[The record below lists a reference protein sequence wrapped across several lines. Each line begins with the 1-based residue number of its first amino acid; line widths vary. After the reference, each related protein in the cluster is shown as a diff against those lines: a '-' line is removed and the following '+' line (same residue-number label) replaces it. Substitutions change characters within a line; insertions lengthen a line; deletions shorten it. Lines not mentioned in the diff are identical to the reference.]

1 MTIKKT
7 ITSIFMVPTLKI
19 AKDSLLTNGFINGY
33 SGDIDKESQYPDCVY
48 LLFKPNNIE
57 KFREFLDGEYER
69 TTDIIEDYDYPN
81 GHIVVVYKLNS
92 LFKKD
97 YNIIRNG
104 KYSKVSDEFKKLF
117 PEKVTITKNGWNKEE
132 ASIQHR
138 IFSKSDDLTEYWESK
153 LGIQFNE
160 NQELWE
166 GYDENK
172 ELLYIKDLIET
183 V

>member
-1 MTIKKT
+1 MAVKKT

-19 AKDSLLTNGFINGY
+19 AKDSLSSNGFINGY
-33 SGDIDKESQYPDCVY
+33 AADIDKESQYPDCIY
-48 LLFKPNNIE
+48 LLFKPENIE
-57 KFREFLDGEYER
+57 KFREFLEGEYER
-69 TTDIIEDYDYPN
+69 TTDIIEDYDYPE
-81 GHIVVVYKLNS
+81 GHIVVVYKLDPT
-92 LFKKD
+92 FKKD
-97 YNIIRNG
+97 YSIIKKGR
-104 KYSKVSDEFKKLF
+104 YSKVSNEFKKLF
-117 PEKVTITKNGWNKEE
+117 PETVSLTKNGWKKEE

-138 IFSKSDDLTEYWESK
+138 IFNKSEDLTKYWEDK
-153 LGIQFNE
+153 LGISFDE